1 MVPMQ
6 LSEKNFGRIPRYYI
20 ERTEDR
26 AVTPFIQQKM
36 YTEMPC
42 REVCSL
48 ATSHSPFFSKPQELS
63 DIFLEIANLA
73 EQANESPSY

>member
-1 MVPMQ
+1 MAKTILSNEPIESGMVPMQ

-42 REVCSL
+42 R
-48 ATSHSPFFSKPQELS
+48 
-63 DIFLEIANLA
+63 
-73 EQANESPSY
+73 